1 MFRLYPVKFELK
13 PRNNRIK
20 TQKGDASMENNRN
33 LLALKP
39 DQVVDVLVKSGCR
52 NMTLELLHSDFDAGA
67 PRNADGTVNFIHY
80 MAWILK
86 EVNSNANEP
95 DQAQAD

>member
-1 MFRLYPVKFELK
+1 
-13 PRNNRIK
+13 
-20 TQKGDASMENNRN
+20 MENQRN

-39 DQVVDVLVKSGCR
+39 DQLVDVLVKSGFR
-52 NMTLELLHSDFDAGA
+52 DMTLELLHSDFDAGA
-67 PRNADGTVNFIHY
+67 TRNADGTVKFIHN

-86 EVNSNANEP
+86 EVNSNANES

>member
-1 MFRLYPVKFELK
+1 
-13 PRNNRIK
+13 
-20 TQKGDASMENNRN
+20 MENHRN
-33 LLALKP
+33 PMALTP
-39 DQVVDVLVKSGCR
+39 EQVVDVLVKSGFR
-52 NMTLELLHSDFDAGA
+52 GMTLELLHSDFDAGA

-95 DQAQAD
+95 EQTQAD

>member
-1 MFRLYPVKFELK
+1 
-13 PRNNRIK
+13 
-20 TQKGDASMENNRN
+20 MEKQRN
-33 LLALKP
+33 LLALTP
-39 DQVVDVLVKSGCR
+39 EQVVDVLIKSGYR
-52 NMTLELLHSDFDAGA
+52 DMTLELLHSDFDAGA

-86 EVNSNANEP
+86 EINCNVNES

>member
-1 MFRLYPVKFELK
+1 
-13 PRNNRIK
+13 
-20 TQKGDASMENNRN
+20 MENNRN

-39 DQVVDVLVKSGCR
+39 DQVMDVPVKSGYR
-52 NMTLELLHSDFDAGA
+52 GMTLEFLHSDFDAGA

-86 EVNSNANEP
+86 EMYNGTES

>member
-1 MFRLYPVKFELK
+1 
-13 PRNNRIK
+13 
-20 TQKGDASMENNRN
+20 MENNRN

-39 DQVVDVLVKSGCR
+39 EQVVDVLVKSGFR
-52 NMTLELLHSDFDAGA
+52 DMTMELLHSDFDAGA
-67 PRNADGTVNFIHY
+67 PRNDDGTVNFINY

-86 EVNSNANEP
+86 EINSNANEP

>member
-1 MFRLYPVKFELK
+1 
-13 PRNNRIK
+13 
-20 TQKGDASMENNRN
+20 MENNRN

-67 PRNADGTVNFIHY
+67 PRCGSVRRESRVAVEGTRRKIVWDARSDIDFTIYQKSHNF
-80 MAWILK
+80 L
-86 EVNSNANEP
+86 
-95 DQAQAD
+95 